1 MCILF
6 DAFLFFVL
14 FFSCTI
20 TTSVTSKLHLV
31 DLAGS
36 ERAKKTM
43 AQGEQFAEVN
53 NYKTIRIHKS
63 RLIRVL

>member
-1 MCILF
+1 M
-6 DAFLFFVL
+6 
-14 FFSCTI
+14 

-43 AQGEQFAEVN
+43 AQGEQFAEVDS
-53 NYKTIRIHKS
+53 YKTIRIHTR
-63 RLIRVL
+63 RLI